1 MANST
6 IGKSM
11 FAGLVLLTPYY
22 RLFTERL
29 YESYKFL
36 VPLSYVKPNHYFP
49 CEYSDDPEEYVAK
62 YKFLYE
68 DPRVLDF
75 FYANTAKIWVEEQ
88 NVANEIIS
96 SVQTP
101 MLSIAGSKDGVVRN
115 DYIEEYSR
123 LSQST

>member
-1 MANST
+1 MANSI

-36 VPLSYVKPNHYFP
+36 LPLSYVKPNYYFP
-49 CEYSDDPEEYVAK
+49 CEYSDAPEEYVAK
-62 YKFLYE
+62 YKWVYD
-68 DPRVLDF
+68 DPLVIDF
-75 FYANTAKIWVEEQ
+75 FFANTAKIWVEEQ
-88 NVANEIIS
+88 NVANKTIS
-96 SVQTP
+96 SIQTP
-101 MLSIAGSKDGVVRN
+101 ILSIAGSKDGVVRN